1 MKRNFMNESLLSIN
15 NINIDINT
23 INNSYQNMQNNRN
36 YDLEPYE
43 EENFKQIDLLMRK
56 IMND

>member
-1 MKRNFMNESLLSIN
+1 MQ
-15 NINIDINT
+15 NI
-23 INNSYQNMQNNRN
+23 QNNRN
-36 YDLEPYE
+36 YDLDPHE